1 MLQMILKVARD
12 FPTFER
18 PVRLALIMGVMLLAV
33 TGVFVFILPQE
44 TRLAACFGA
53 LGLTVVMQI
62 AVLYAYRNMV
72 TPLAR
77 AQRDYLAGRY
87 QDVVEILTPL
97 RETDSL
103 DAKGLTLLGNTFRQ
117 LGDLPASSTVL
128 YEALNKSPQHHFA
141 LYAIG
146 RTLLS
151 EGDYASAAGQFSLAL
166 ENGSPDGV
174 YLDLAEAQWRAGD
187 SDAAL
192 VSLGRVP
199 LAETQAEPVRA
210 WILGLLRLKLL
221 NQVPDAAGLA
231 GDADWQAVAGRL
243 AHTPYGQALLHDIDD
258 MRRARTL

>member
-18 PVRLALIMGVMLLAV
+18 PVRLALIMGVLLLAV
-33 TGVFVFILPQE
+33 TGAFVFILPQE
-44 TRLAACFGA
+44 SRLAACFGA

-62 AVLYAYRNMV
+62 AVLIAYRNMV

-87 QDVVEILTPL
+87 EDVIVALTPL
-97 RETDSL
+97 RQADSA
-103 DAKGLTLLGNTFRQ
+103 DVKVLTLLGNAYRQ
-117 LGDLPASSTVL
+117 LGDLPASTTVL

-166 ENGSPDGV
+166 DNGSPAGV
-174 YLDLAEAQWRAGD
+174 NLDLAEAQWRAGD
-187 SDAAL
+187 SDTAL
-192 VSLGRVP
+192 ASLERVP
-199 LAETQAEPVRA
+199 FSETLAEPLRA
-210 WILGLLRLKLL
+210 WMLSLLRLKLL
-221 NQVPDAAGLA
+221 NEPPDAAGLA
-231 GDADWQAVAGRL
+231 GDADWQRVAERL
-243 AHTPYGQALLHDIDD
+243 VHTPYGQALQHDIDD
-258 MRRARTL
+258 MRRSRTL

>member
-72 TPLAR
+72 TPLAS

-87 QDVVEILTPL
+87 QDVVAALAPMHTAGSA
-97 RETDSL
+97 DVK
-103 DAKGLTLLGNTFRQ
+103 ALTLLGNAYRQ
-117 LGDLPASSTVL
+117 LGELPASIAVL
-128 YEALNKSPQHHFA
+128 YEALNKSPQYHFA

-151 EGDYASAAGQFSLAL
+151 DGEYESAAKQFSLAL
-166 ENGSPDGV
+166 ESGSPAGV
-174 YLDLAEAQWRAGD
+174 NLDLAEAQWRAGD

-192 VSLGRVP
+192 ASLGQVP

-210 WILGLLRLKLL
+210 WMLWLLRLRLL
-221 NQVPDAAGLA
+221 NEAPDAAGLA
-231 GDADWQAVAGRL
+231 ADADWQLVAERL
-243 AHTPYGQALLHDIDD
+243 SHTPYGQALQQDIDD